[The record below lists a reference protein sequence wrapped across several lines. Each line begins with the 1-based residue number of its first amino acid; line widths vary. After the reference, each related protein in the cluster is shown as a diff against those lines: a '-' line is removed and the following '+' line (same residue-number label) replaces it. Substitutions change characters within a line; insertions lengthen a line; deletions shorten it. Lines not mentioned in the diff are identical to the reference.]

1 MSEEGEGEE
10 GGARSAAAPDGGRFS
25 GTFLPRV
32 WCVCVYVCARA
43 RACELCVGMCVR
55 ACVSCVCVWVC
66 VRAHSFN
73 ELASEMS
80 LQRSRVGGTEQ
91 ARGFRVCP
99 V

>member
-1 MSEEGEGEE
+1 MRAQPLLQTEVVSPEPSFPG
-10 GGARSAAAPDGGRFS
+10 S
-25 GTFLPRV
+25 GV
-32 WCVCVYVCARA
+32 CACMCVCA